1 MSAFARFLFQK
12 GHFSAKNERVKPG
25 AFNPG
30 NREDLSIFYV
40 PGLSE
45 ARKAVIARSVS
56 THRNQAV
63 RARAEI
69 DSTDLRDT
77 PLSFV
82 RDDQPI
88 YRHGNLVG
96 WPLGEADEHRM
107 DRVQIATTL
116 ANRAS
121 LHV

>member
-1 MSAFARFLFQK
+1 MSELARFLFQN
-12 GHFSAKNERVKPG
+12 GHFSVKNERVKPG

-45 ARKAVIARSVS
+45 ARKAAIAGSVS
-56 THRNQAV
+56 ARRNQAV

-69 DSTDLRDT
+69 DLTDLSDT

-82 RDDQPI
+82 RDDEPI

-96 WPLGEADEHRM
+96 WPLGEADDART

-116 ANRAS
+116 ASRAS
-121 LHV
+121 LYV